1 MQCSVSISIGL
12 TGVSSLFLLS
22 LHTFQHNFHIV
33 NQSSSVSMAWL
44 PILSVLLVLQGGA
57 AYFTPKSVMQSRHV
71 MKMADDLQPVT
82 DRSRATSTFK
92 QVGASVGVFGLIF
105 GKKLL
110 DGPGTSSKP
119 SLLRLL

>member
-1 MQCSVSISIGL
+1 MCQSRSIL
-12 TGVSSLFLLS
+12 PVSSLSLLE
-22 LHTFQHNFHIV
+22 LHTCQN
-33 NQSSSVSMAWL
+33 NCNTGKQSSPVSMAWL

-57 AYFTPKSVMQSRHV
+57 AYFAPKSVIQPRHV
-71 MKMADDLQPVT
+71 MRMADDLQPVT

-119 SLLRLL
+119 SLLCLL